1 MSALEVRMLDI
12 ACEVIAS
19 EDEMMQRCIGLLGDE
34 IASGH
39 RLSPMIRTQEGEH
52 YLICMPQT
60 APRFNVIMGYFDGSF
75 WSGVVYVSD
84 ENLND
89 NSHLLKPLQAHFGS
103 QNISLDLASEACV
116 FVESSVI
123 ESTSFGAF
131 WRKALKALPS
141 HIALSTKLNATLAD
155 ARFQARDLS
164 QS

>member
-1 MSALEVRMLDI
+1 MSALEVRMLDM

-19 EDEMMQRCIGLLGDE
+19 QDEIMQRCIGLLGDE

-52 YLICMPQT
+52 YMICMPQN
-60 APRFNVIMGYFDGSF
+60 APRFNVVMGYFDGSF
-75 WSGVVYVSD
+75 WSGVMYVSD

-103 QNISLDLASEACV
+103 QNISLYLATQSCV
-116 FVESSVI
+116 FVESSVV
-123 ESTSFGAF
+123 ESMSFSVF

-141 HIALSTKLNATLAD
+141 HIALSAKLNSALAD
-155 ARFQARDLS
+155 ARFQARDFS
-164 QS
+164 